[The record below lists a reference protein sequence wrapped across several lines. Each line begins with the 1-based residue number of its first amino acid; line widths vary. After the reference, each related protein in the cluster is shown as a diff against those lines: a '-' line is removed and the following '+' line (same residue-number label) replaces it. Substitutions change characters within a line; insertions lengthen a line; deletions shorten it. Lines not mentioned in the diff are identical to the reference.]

1 MADYPDYFELIQV
14 VGADIMVPIDV
25 QGAYIMMPVD
35 IQAQYL
41 TLEIDIVAQTVGN
54 ISIDLAAQ
62 TIGDLAVNI
71 SAQDL
76 AQLTIDID
84 AQSVGVYLQ
93 PSWAALEGEDKNF
106 TAYNLNLVKRD
117 GAMGQYVVP
126 DGKALHI
133 THVTGWSAAAVD
145 ADLDKNQ
152 IMGVLVRDD
161 TAGTDLFAAGG
172 NGGCVANLSKPIVIP
187 ENHTAKYWAYN
198 HANHNCASRI
208 SVAGYE
214 V

>member
-1 MADYPDYFELIQV
+1 MADYPDYFELIQI

-62 TIGDLAVNI
+62 TIGNLAVNI

-84 AQSVGVYLQ
+84 AQSVGIYLQ
-93 PSWAALEGEDKNF
+93 PEWSALQGLDKNF
-106 TAYNLNLVKRD
+106 RLHEGSKVRYATVILE
-117 GAMGQYVVP
+117 YVVP
-126 DGKALHI
+126 AGKTFYLC
-133 THVTGWSAAAVD
+133 GAAFSLRSGAD
-145 ADLDKNQ
+145 ADGDKPQ
-152 IMGVLVRDD
+152 QGVLGLQYYAPVVSLC
-161 TAGTDLFAAGG
+161 DLGGDGGGFLPFAKPLVIAAGKTLKG
-172 NGGCVANLSKPIVIP
+172 VVTNYS
-187 ENHTAKYWAYN
+187 NHT
-198 HANHNCASRI
+198 CSM
-208 SVAGYE
+208 SVSMWGYE
-214 V
+214 L